1 MPLMPRLLAADAQR
15 SDDPDLEAPAPAPAA
30 SPGPN
35 LETAPNMHRVTGTF
49 ADPSHESAFAAQL
62 FRMAY
67 PAHVV
72 LLAVVLASF
81 TRIAL
86 VQPDARRYFGSLV
99 LCVALP
105 LVGRVLL
112 HRTGS
117 RDPVR
122 SQRLGSWVWA
132 VGNVLGIAVDTASF
146 ITAPT
151 HSCAVWKDAKYQIT
165 FMCTLNVL
173 VNGSHGLGFTCKFA
187 LVALLLTECIVGKT
201 HCHDPEL
208 DPWFICTMGESVV
221 GAAAT
226 HTAEL
231 YARRSYAEKVRAVA
245 ETMHGRAEEAG
256 KRRQLEERMEQLQA
270 EKERLLYDMQRR
282 GRPLDDDDDDRSAVR
297 RGLQAARSQPYR
309 YPPSLSDTGP
319 DANPDADP
327 SEAGGPAQSD
337 SLPTLPP
344 GPPSSASSGSVAKKQ
359 LVAEALADMAMNA
372 VAPQQ
377 SVRMAAHQ
385 PEVHRPTQRATPALC
400 VSTQGL
406 ESTEVATAAS
416 VQQLDANGVSA
427 QAIHLH
433 RATQPIST
441 SARANSAAPTCG
453 KQATTLKP
461 TLKQKFETFV
471 MCDFTPRHPDDLPQ
485 SQWVS
490 YDRLYELFQPHAPL
504 DVWQKGPGNLKQLI
518 TEWYQGDPA
527 FTGLAPSAWCKLLV
541 TRNEPQ
547 HRQGRGGPKRYCTC
561 FSFGYRP
568 NGKRAVAQS

>member
-231 YARRSYAEKVRAVA
+231 YARRSYAEKVRAA
-245 ETMHGRAEEAG
+245 QGRAEEAG
-256 KRRQLEERMEQLQA
+256 KRRQLEERVEQLQA
-270 EKERLLYDMQRR
+270 EKERLFYDMQRR

-427 QAIHLH
+427 QAIHPH
-433 RATQPIST
+433 RTTQPLST
-441 SARANSAAPTCG
+441 SAHINAAAPTCG
-453 KQATTLKP
+453 KQATALE
-461 TLKQKFETFV
+461 QKFATCV
-471 MCDFTPRHPDDLPQ
+471 MRDFTPRHPDDLPL

-518 TEWYQGDPA
+518 IEWYQGDPA
-527 FTGLAPSAWCKLLV
+527 FTGLAPSAWCKQRV
-541 TRNEPQ
+541 I
-547 HRQGRGGPKRYCTC
+547 RQKGTC
-561 FSFGYRP
+561 YFCFEYRP
-568 NGKRAVAQS
+568 NGRRAV